1 MFMNM
6 NKKRNNNEIRLPQ
19 IITSN
24 LNETIVNRV
33 FDLLNMIESS
43 RVMNEKMKEFQIC
56 LDDNDDGT
64 RDDNIIIKQTISLNN
79 SYSKLDLLQKKI
91 LNRTFE
97 IAIMGDT
104 GIEDVKRKYISEIEL
119 LIKKVELH
127 HVRTGMV

>member
-1 MFMNM
+1 MNM
-6 NKKRNNNEIRLPQ
+6 KGNVNELKLPQ
-19 IITSN
+19 IVTSN
-24 LNETIVNRV
+24 LNEIIVNRV
-33 FDLLNMIESS
+33 FDLLKMIKNS
-43 RVMNEKMKEFQIC
+43 RVMNEKMKEFQIF
-56 LDDNDDGT
+56 LTDFDVGT
-64 RDDNIIIKQTISLNN
+64 RDDDIIIKQTLSLNN

-127 HVRTGMV
+127 HVGTGTV

>member
-1 MFMNM
+1 MKGNV
-6 NKKRNNNEIRLPQ
+6 NELRLPQ
-19 IITSN
+19 IVTSN
-24 LNETIVNRV
+24 LNEIIVNRV
-33 FDLLNMIESS
+33 FDLLNMIKSS
-43 RVMNEKMKEFQIC
+43 RVMNEKMNEFQIF
-56 LDDNDDGT
+56 LTDFDVGT
-64 RDDNIIIKQTISLNN
+64 RDDDIIIKQTLSLNN

-127 HVRTGMV
+127 HVGTGTA

>member
-1 MFMNM
+1 
-6 NKKRNNNEIRLPQ
+6 
-19 IITSN
+19 
-24 LNETIVNRV
+24 
-33 FDLLNMIESS
+33 
-43 RVMNEKMKEFQIC
+43 MNEKMKEFQIC

-127 HVRTGMV
+127 HVGTGMV